1 MEYLKSKSYKSALS
15 WWNYVRWLS
24 TVSFLALGIV
34 QMGLSGSKFPMNAFT
49 LTLVAITLLNIA
61 YSLWIENY
69 KSRFIFPIV
78 HNFLDIVIF
87 SLAIF
92 MTGGIKSPFLWGYL
106 IPILTSSITIGRN
119 AGFLATVL
127 SIVGL
132 MGVSYLSDMTFIANL
147 RETYE
152 TITISKMEP
161 KTLLSF
167 ASLFFLVYFIS
178 SFLAN
183 ALRMQNNE
191 LKNLNQ
197 QLKEKNKLILESQG
211 KLIEMQRK
219 QAIYQTIFTLQHEL
233 NNPLA
238 IVSLQ
243 AEMLLK
249 ENEMNRNSRLSSMSE
264 AIYRIKKIMEK
275 IKKLNSD
282 SLPMRDALDGVKIFD
297 IDDSVEKVPSRR
309 FIK

>member
-1 MEYLKSKSYKSALS
+1 
-15 WWNYVRWLS
+15 
-24 TVSFLALGIV
+24 
-34 QMGLSGSKFPMNAFT
+34 MGLSGSKFPMNAFA

-69 KSRFIFPIV
+69 RPRSIFPIV
-78 HNFLDIVIF
+78 HNFLDIIIF

-119 AGFLATVL
+119 AGFLASILSVL
-127 SIVGL
+127 GL
-132 MGVSYLSDMTFIANL
+132 MGISYLSDMTFIVNL
-147 RETYE
+147 RDTYE
-152 TITISKMEP
+152 TINISKIET

-167 ASLFFLVYFIS
+167 ASMFFLVHFIS

-183 ALRMQNNE
+183 TLKIQNID
-191 LKNLNQ
+191 LKNLNH

-211 KLIEMQRK
+211 KLIGMQRK

-238 IVSLQ
+238 ILSLQ

-249 ENEMNRNSRLSSMSE
+249 ENQTNSNSRLSSMSE

-282 SLPMRDALDGVKIFD
+282 SLPMRDALDGVKIFE
-297 IDDSVEKVPSRR
+297 IDESKLNDVSY
-309 FIK
+309 